1 MSKRADATIE
11 DATVAYVSE
20 KLGVQGD
27 NVHISSTSAID
38 GVSHAYVQQKV
49 NGIPVANAVANIA
62 FNSDNKVVAF
72 GSSFVKARS
81 CKTSSFEIISDYN

>member
-72 GSSFVKARS
+72 GNSFVKARS
-81 CKTSSFEIISDYN
+81 CMLI